1 MALRIFQVVGIIFKR
16 SRFLTEIQDGV
27 LVYWVGKK
35 ATDHGLSE
43 NSRQGDVTSTGPGYL
58 PSSQP
63 MMAPYPAPVGWN
75 LNPDVNVPKSA
86 PYPTGDLPG
95 TAPYPTGGPEG
106 APFPVAG
113 NLTAPG
119 SGWVETTNPSAP
131 PPPYSSSAPP
141 YPN

>member
-1 MALRIFQVVGIIFKR
+1 MGFSFIGLGISLALLFIGGVIIYNCCFR
-16 SRFLTEIQDGV
+16 
-27 LVYWVGKK
+27 KK
-35 ATDHGLSE
+35 KTTDQGLSE
-43 NSRQGDVTSTGPGYL
+43 NNRQDVVTGTEPGYP

-75 LNPDVNVPKSA
+75 LNPDVSAPKSA

-106 APFPVAG
+106 APFPTAG

-119 SGWVETTNPSAP
+119 SGWVETTHPSAP